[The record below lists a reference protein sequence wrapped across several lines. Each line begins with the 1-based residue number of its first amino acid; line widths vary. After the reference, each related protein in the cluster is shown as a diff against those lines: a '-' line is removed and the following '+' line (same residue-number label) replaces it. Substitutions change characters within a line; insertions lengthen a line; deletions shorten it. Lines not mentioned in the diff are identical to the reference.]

1 MKNWKTTA
9 AGIALIAYAVYEVAA
24 FAAGSERDFEAVS
37 RAVLA
42 ALAGLGLS
50 FARDSKPSDPP
61 A

>member
-1 MKNWKTTA
+1 MRNWKTTA
-9 AGIALIAYAVYEVAA
+9 AGIALIAFAVYEIAA
-24 FAAGSERDFEAVS
+24 YVAGSETDFEAVS

-50 FARDSKPSDPP
+50 FARDSKPTDPP